1 MVLDP
6 TAPTKALSSVNGCQ
20 MCVCVWV
27 GGVLMMIILFMTVC
41 LIHPCCLSIYLSG
54 CFLAVQFSYSVVSDS
69 LRPHELQHAR
79 PPCLSPTP
87 GVHSNSS
94 PSSRWCHPAISSS
107 VVPFSSCPQS
117 LPASELLYRSSN
129 RYRSLSACRDWN
141 QRSWICQ
148 LSIIVNLAQH
158 WIGLS
163 FSALK

>member
-1 MVLDP
+1 MY
-6 TAPTKALSSVNGCQ
+6 TWNTHKIRNHLS
-20 MCVCVWV
+20 
-27 GGVLMMIILFMTVC
+27 
-41 LIHPCCLSIYLSG
+41 
-54 CFLAVQFSYSVVSDS
+54 VQFSSVTQSCPTLDPMNNCNTPGRSWWAAIYGVTQSQTQLKRLS
-69 LRPHELQHAR
+69 SSSSSSSR
-79 PPCLSPTP
+79 PPCPSPTP

-107 VVPFSSCPQS
+107 VGPFSSCPQS